1 MKEKLNTLIGWL
13 STILKI
19 DLHYVVKGGFWLTTK
34 QVSISFFSLITTL
47 VLAHYLT
54 QEDFG
59 TYKYII
65 SFFSLL
71 CLFTATGVFTSI
83 IQWVANKSTIHLKH
97 IVYTRIKYGFVGL
110 VFGFAI
116 AIYYY
121 IRGNQDL
128 SLSFAIISIFVP
140 FFEPFGTYE
149 AILMGKKEFSFSA
162 KIQTIIQSTIFVA
175 VVASTY
181 FTQNIFY
188 IIVAY
193 FVSTTLC
200 KFIALKYVVTHIHT
214 LEEST
219 PTKDILNYG
228 KHLSLID
235 ALNNIAK
242 YIDKIIIFNFI
253 GSQDLAI
260 YTMATTPPEYISTF
274 LQNSQYLTLS
284 KISEQPE
291 KHRNLKRKIV
301 IFITI
306 SILISL
312 IYIAMAPLLYR
323 WVLPNYSASIHLSQI
338 YALSIFTI
346 GLVIPLSLLQARKKV
361 NKMYNYNIATA
372 LSSIVILLVSVQ
384 WGILGVVCGRI
395 TIKLLNFFYSLV
407 LLSSENKEDITSAGT
422 P

>member
-1 MKEKLNTLIGWL
+1 
-13 STILKI
+13 
-19 DLHYVVKGGFWLTTK
+19 
-34 QVSISFFSLITTL
+34 
-47 VLAHYLT
+47 
-54 QEDFG
+54 
-59 TYKYII
+59 
-65 SFFSLL
+65 
-71 CLFTATGVFTSI
+71 
-83 IQWVANKSTIHLKH
+83 
-97 IVYTRIKYGFVGL
+97 
-110 VFGFAI
+110 
-116 AIYYY
+116 
-121 IRGNQDL
+121 
-128 SLSFAIISIFVP
+128 
-140 FFEPFGTYE
+140 
-149 AILMGKKEFSFSA
+149 
-162 KIQTIIQSTIFVA
+162 
-175 VVASTY
+175 
-181 FTQNIFY
+181 
-188 IIVAY
+188 
-193 FVSTTLC
+193 
-200 KFIALKYVVTHIHT
+200 
-214 LEEST
+214 
-219 PTKDILNYG
+219 
-228 KHLSLID
+228 
-235 ALNNIAK
+235 
-242 YIDKIIIFNFI
+242 
-253 GSQDLAI
+253 
-260 YTMATTPPEYISTF
+260 MATTPPEYISTF